1 MQRHDLARLPRTEPR
16 CLVWKATFP
25 GCLACWDSLASRALA
40 GRRGWTGEPEFK
52 GAAEGGDQRREA
64 QEGGGGGFSESHKLE
79 TERMPGH
86 LHFLP
91 LLIGIISLA
100 PSFLEGNFK

>member
-1 MQRHDLARLPRTEPR
+1 MAAR
-16 CLVWKATFP
+16 V
-25 GCLACWDSLASRALA
+25 LA

-52 GAAEGGDQRREA
+52 GAAEGGTEGGRPRRE
-64 QEGGGGGFSESHKLE
+64 EGGGFSESHKLE
-79 TERMPGH
+79 TERMSGH
-86 LHFLP
+86 LRFLP